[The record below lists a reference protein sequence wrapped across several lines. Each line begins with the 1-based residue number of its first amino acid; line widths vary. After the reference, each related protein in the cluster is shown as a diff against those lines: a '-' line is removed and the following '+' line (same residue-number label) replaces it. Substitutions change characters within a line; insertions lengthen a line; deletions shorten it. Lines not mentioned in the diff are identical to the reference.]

1 MAFSSVQLTVV
12 LPEELGE
19 WETHVSVSSY
29 AFAGAKAITW
39 PGGGAPG
46 WPPAPTPT
54 PSPPP
59 SPSPSPAPSPSP
71 PPPGPPGPRS
81 FQGKRGIV
89 AGTIVGILL
98 AALAVAAVGVRI
110 RGKKSGSALFM
121 ELTNARNDTSD
132 YEGNGVNDDI
142 N

>member
-1 MAFSSVQLTVV
+1 MAFSSAQLTVA
-12 LPEELGE
+12 LPEELSE
-19 WETHVSVSSY
+19 WETHVTVSRN
-29 AFAGAKAITW
+29 AFAGVKAITW

-46 WPPAPTPT
+46 WPPAPTP
-54 PSPPP
+54 
-59 SPSPSPAPSPSP
+59 SPSPSPSPSP
-71 PPPGPPGPRS
+71 PPPGPPGPRPS
-81 FQGKRGIV
+81 QGKRGIA